1 VTGPSPLFIPVRKG
15 QIKMTKR
22 DMELQLV
29 GEILRGADVT
39 ENMERLYMSLR
50 PVFHNAIQKYG
61 RECEREDLMQEMY
74 LALSTAVEQYRDPE
88 TRARYTFHQV
98 LASNANHKISAYL
111 LYHYRQY
118 IDENGKVR
126 AYRTHCGATSLNVK
140 AWDAEDAPDIQDILP
155 GDADIEEEYMW
166 RETEE
171 EQREAAVVLWA
182 EVDKLQPLQRSAI
195 VDYYRLGI
203 SHAEKAEA
211 LGEKRGTV
219 TGRAQRGL
227 EKLRENPRIQEIA
240 PVFIPSLAYR
250 GGMGFF
256 KRNGTSSTE
265 YVALNNIERE
275 ERGAMSTYRLVSPS
289 FFDGKTSAVI
299 SRYTGVSPGVIQK
312 LRNGAGGVYKT
323 TAEQI
328 ARFYNRPFD
337 EIFEICVERAAPKG
351 NPAKGWKIPK
361 SFRLADPS
369 FLNGY
374 NRSQINREKAA
385 GLNTSIDAVDAAV
398 RGLRGGGRAN
408 TKTAE
413 RISLIFGV
421 PFDQLFVPV

>member
-1 VTGPSPLFIPVRKG
+1 MTGPSLFFILLRKG

-22 DMELQLV
+22 DMELQFV

-50 PVFHNAIQKYG
+50 PVFHNAIHKYG

-118 IDENGKVR
+118 TDENGKVK
-126 AYRTHCGATSLNVK
+126 AFRTHCGAASLNVK
-140 AWDAEDAPDIQDILP
+140 AWDAEDAPDIQDIIP
-155 GDADIEEEYMW
+155 GDMDVEEEYMR
-166 RETEE
+166 RETAE
-171 EQREAAVVLWA
+171 EQREAAAVLWG
-182 EVDKLQPLQRSAI
+182 EVGKLPPPLRCAV

-211 LGEKRGTV
+211 LGDKRGTV

-275 ERGAMSTYRLVSPS
+275 ERGAMSTYRLASPS

-312 LRNGAGGVYKT
+312 LRNGAGGVYRA
-323 TAEQI
+323 TAERI
-328 ARFYNRPFD
+328 ARFYSRPFD

-361 SFRLADPS
+361 SFRLADPDFFS
-369 FLNGY
+369 GY
-374 NRSQINREKAA
+374 TRSRIDREKAA
-385 GLNTSIDAVDAAV
+385 GLNTCVDVIDGAVK
-398 RGLRGGGRAN
+398 RLRGGGRAN
-408 TKTAE
+408 THTAE
-413 RISLIFGV
+413 RIALLFDV
-421 PFDQLFVPV
+421 PFERLFVPV